1 MNPLISI
8 SYPRPG
14 DLPDPHAHMRVIR
27 APADVP
33 AGRPLK
39 LDHRTGATLADTVRI
54 LQVIRQCPLACGP

>member
-1 MNPLISI
+1 
-8 SYPRPG
+8 
-14 DLPDPHAHMRVIR
+14 MRVIR